1 MVIKMRIEISSSSN
15 DNIDEIYKE
24 ESRKLCAFLAREKN
38 ELIWG
43 SGNRSIM
50 GICYDE
56 FAKEDCKIS
65 GFTTEKYVDE
75 IDTLPKASHVVEKDT
90 FDLKKDMFNICDMI
104 LILPGGTGT
113 VSELFTYL
121 EEVRSND
128 EEKILVVYNVNNHF
142 KKSLEVIDDLIERNF
157 NSSSI
162 YDYLHIVNNLDEFK
176 ELYNSLK

>member
-1 MVIKMRIEISSSSN
+1 MRIEISSSSN

-24 ESRKLCAFLAREKN
+24 ESRKLCAFLAKEKN

-90 FDLKKDMFNICDMI
+90 FDLKKDMFNII
-104 LILPGGTGT
+104 LIII
-113 VSELFTYL
+113 S
-121 EEVRSND
+121 
-128 EEKILVVYNVNNHF
+128 KNH
-142 KKSLEVIDDLIERNF
+142 
-157 NSSSI
+157 
-162 YDYLHIVNNLDEFK
+162 
-176 ELYNSLK
+176 